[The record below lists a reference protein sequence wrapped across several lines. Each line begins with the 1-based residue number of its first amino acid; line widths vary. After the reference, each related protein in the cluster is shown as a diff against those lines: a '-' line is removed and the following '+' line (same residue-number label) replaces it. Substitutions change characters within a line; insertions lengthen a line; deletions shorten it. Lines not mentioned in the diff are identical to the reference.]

1 MAIRSGF
8 FNSVNGDRKYDAS
21 RFAEY
26 FASFI
31 GNGVFPNPSDGLQVM
46 ANDDMTVTVKA
57 GKCWINGYIMI
68 NDDDYI
74 LEIEPADGVLNRI
87 DRVVARYDVVDR
99 EIRLEV
105 KKGTFASNPVAPNL
119 QRDADA
125 YELAL
130 ADVYIAAGAVSITQA
145 NITDLR
151 LNSELCG
158 IVHGTVEQVD
168 TTTLFA
174 QYQAWYQQT
183 TGQAETD
190 IEAIKQQFQD
200 DINQFLQNWHDWFIN
215 ITGEKEEEFDT
226 WFDGIKEIL
235 NESTAGN
242 LLNLI
247 ENHKDDKNNPHNV
260 SVEQIGAETPA
271 GSQEKANAALA
282 AAKSYTDQEVNE
294 VASELES
301 HKNEKASLTKLGH
314 VKAETDEEGRL
325 ILDIPKSNYN
335 ADRPPNENDD
345 ETQGYSAGSMWF
357 VNDGSRKTGYICIDA
372 TSSFAIWQLIGSK
385 SHIRYY
391 SAGNEYT
398 NTTGGW
404 VKGFENNVY
413 INEDHPPT
421 SKESDHLYIS
431 GYGVTGDP
439 ESSFVTNQK
448 VNLSDIDYLYI
459 SWEGISTSS
468 FGRAILLVSN
478 QKNVSVYEDLGLA
491 YIVYRGPS
499 NRGFPTTTTKLDVRG
514 LSGDYYIRVVAA
526 NSGTA
531 RNTKIKVYGVWGGAF
546 EDE

>member
-87 DRVVARYDVVDR
+87 DRIVARYDVVDR

-105 KKGTFASNPVAPNL
+105 KKGTFASEPTAPDL

-130 ADVYIAAGAVSITQA
+130 ADVYVTAGAISITQA

-200 DINQFLQNWHDWFIN
+200 DINQFLQNWHDWFTN

-226 WFDGIKEIL
+226 WFNEIKDIL
-235 NESTAGN
+235 NESTAAN

-247 ENHKDDKNNPHNV
+247 ENHKNDKNNPHNV
-260 SVEQIGAETPA
+260 TTEQIGAETPTGA
-271 GSQEKANAALA
+271 QEKADTAEANAKNYADTIVETVA
-282 AAKSYTDQEVNE
+282 NE
-294 VASELES
+294 LTS
-301 HKNEKASLTKLGH
+301 HKNDNVTVHGVARG
-314 VKAETDEEGRL
+314 
-325 ILDIPKSNYN
+325 ISNF
-335 ADRPPNENDD
+335 
-345 ETQGYSAGSMWF
+345 AG
-357 VNDGSRKTGYICIDA
+357 G
-372 TSSFAIWQLIGSK
+372 
-385 SHIRYY
+385 
-391 SAGNEYT
+391 GNEVTIPHGLGVTPTAAYA
-398 NTTGGW
+398 
-404 VKGFENNVY
+404 F
-413 INEDHPPT
+413 PT
-421 SKESDHLYIS
+421 SNPEGYLGEVWIRMDDTNLYI
-431 GYGVTGDP
+431 G
-439 ESSFVTNQK
+439 
-448 VNLSDIDYLYI
+448 
-459 SWEGISTSS
+459 
-468 FGRAILLVSN
+468 
-478 QKNVSVYEDLGLA
+478 
-491 YIVYRGPS
+491 
-499 NRGFPTTTTKLDVRG
+499 
-514 LSGDYYIRVVAA
+514 
-526 NSGTA
+526 NSGSFTGEMCWVA
-531 RNTKIKVYGVWGGAF
+531 IK
-546 EDE
+546 